1 MKDNNESES
10 YRKITEPNYG
20 SAGMIIMALIFVL
33 EIELAGIAVGI
44 FLNLYWNLFTLPF
57 WSIFPSNSALYL
69 RLALLPI
76 ILIIAMLL
84 FIFVAAIIAR
94 ILLKLMKKP
103 EIGIFPADYNSKESK
118 VYKRWSKRGSTRRI
132 AFWMCYLIPVWE
144 AQVVLL
150 QLFGQCKI
158 GKEVVISEKAHVDP
172 ELVELDDY
180 AFIGLGASVLS
191 HSIDGDTIE
200 IAPVKIGKRVI
211 VGAHAV
217 INAGAEIGNDAII
230 ASGAVV
236 LKHQKIPPGTTWGGN
251 PAKQLK

>member
-1 MKDNNESES
+1 MKDNIDMNS

-20 SAGMIIMALIFVL
+20 SAGIAVMALIFVL
-33 EIELAGIAVGI
+33 EIEMGGITVGL
-44 FLNLYWNLFTLPF
+44 FLNLYWLFFTLDF
-57 WSIFPSNSALYL
+57 WSFLSSIWINSL

-84 FIFVAAIIAR
+84 FIFVTAIIAR

-103 EIGIFPADYNSKESK
+103 EVGIFPADYKSKESK

-132 AFWMCYLIPVWE
+132 AIWMCYLIPVWE

-180 AFIGLGASVLS
+180 AFIGLGASILT

-200 IAPVKIGKRVI
+200 FAPVKIGKRVI

-217 INAGAEIGNDAII
+217 INAGAEIGDDAII
-230 ASGAVV
+230 ASGTIV
-236 LKHQKIPPGTTWGGN
+236 LKHQKIPAGTTWGGN